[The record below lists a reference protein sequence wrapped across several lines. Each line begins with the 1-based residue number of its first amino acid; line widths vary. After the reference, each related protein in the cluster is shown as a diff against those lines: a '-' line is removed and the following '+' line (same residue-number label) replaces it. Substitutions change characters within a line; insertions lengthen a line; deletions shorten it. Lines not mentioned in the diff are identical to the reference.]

1 MQQMVAHHR
10 RRFALGPTG
19 NHKWHPPPY
28 TTVCRSDWSQ
38 WKLLRRAGVGTD
50 TVNSWPSWVTGKRQ
64 MAQLDKKA
72 FISFSQLTCDLK
84 LSLLRCVFTQNFHR
98 DVRSDF
104 TRNDPQ
110 LEIIRMLFSREEKDW
125 DTCPA
130 HRMLV
135 TNQKETVRT
144 VTRWTSLE
152 EHILKTAVGLGQSC
166 VHHDWLCTI
175 LLEQNNKISH
185 FSGLRMEGVV

>member
-1 MQQMVAHHR
+1 MTSATIHHCVQVR
-10 RRFALGPTG
+10 LVTVKTTEKSRGWDWHRELLAL
-19 NHKWHPPPY
+19 
-28 TTVCRSDWSQ
+28 
-38 WKLLRRAGVGTD
+38 VGY
-50 TVNSWPSWVTGKRQ
+50 RQ

-84 LSLLRCVFTQNFHR
+84 LSLLRYVFTQNFHR
-98 DVRSDF
+98 DVR
-104 TRNDPQ
+104 NDPQ
-110 LEIIRMLFSREEKDW
+110 LEIIPMLFSREEKDW